1 MNNYKSAGSPIGAPV
16 FGTTN
21 KDIEYWESFG
31 FSGVTAEG
39 AQISAIV
46 PEGYVA
52 FVAHGAPAIEA
63 QRRKLQDIGV
73 PPSLWSSTAKESKVA
88 VFALSPEVTLSS
100 LRTIIGDAVEVVGAG
115 GMTPLPGGEWL
126 KPEEIQADSLED
138 LSEIDDLD
146 DYRAPAEPPVIK
158 PDHAALHPLSKY
170 SLLGQGPKI
179 EAQSRLSK
187 PILGKAMLLAQA
199 TIIYGTPNVGKT
211 VVVLHLVLEA
221 VRLGLIDPGK
231 TFYIN
236 ADDSSQG
243 VSEKLGFLDEAG
255 VHTLVPGFEGFKPS
269 ALAEALAKM
278 IATNSC
284 DGVIV
289 IIDTLKKFAD
299 LMDKRASASFGDLC
313 RQFVMKGGTVIAL
326 AHTRKNPSLS
336 GKPVYGGTSDF
347 MEDFDA
353 ACLLVAADERSPRG
367 EKVVQFQFQKRRGPN
382 VDEAY
387 AYADDPALSY
397 FERLNSVR
405 LVDIDEMD
413 KYAAADR
420 QLSDA
425 DLINTTLD
433 CIEAGVV
440 QKMALVR
447 EVVERSNVS
456 RRAATQVVE
465 RYSGDD
471 PQAHHW
477 TFAVQERGAKVFRA
491 LTGQR
496 VERGGT

>member
-1 MNNYKSAGSPIGAPV
+1 MHNDKPAGAPLSAPA
-16 FGTTN
+16 FRQSN
-21 KDIEYWESFG
+21 KDIEYWEAFG

-46 PEGYVA
+46 PEGFVA
-52 FVAHGAPAIEA
+52 FVANGAPAIEA
-63 QRRKLQDIGV
+63 QRKKLQGIGV
-73 PPSLWSSTAKESKVA
+73 IPSLWSGTANESKVA
-88 VFALSPEVTLSS
+88 LFALSPKVTLSA
-100 LRTIIGDAVEVVGAG
+100 LKALMGDMIEVVGAG
-115 GMTPLPGGEWL
+115 GRTPLPGGDWL
-126 KPEEIQADSLED
+126 RPEEILADSLED
-138 LSEIDDLD
+138 LSEIDALD
-146 DYRAPAEPPVIK
+146 GYIAPAEPPVIK
-158 PDHAALHPLSKY
+158 PDHAALRPLSKY

-187 PILGKAMLLAQA
+187 PILGKALLLAQA
-199 TIIYGTPNVGKT
+199 SIIYGTPNVGKT
-211 VVVLHLVLEA
+211 VVVLYMVLEA
-221 VRLGLIDPGK
+221 VRLGQIDPAK

-243 VSEKLGFLDEAG
+243 VSEKLSFLDDAE

-269 ALAEALAKM
+269 ALAEAMTKM
-278 IATNSC
+278 IATGSC
-284 DGVIV
+284 GGVII

-299 LMDKRASASFGDLC
+299 LMDKRASANFGDLC

-336 GKPVYGGTSDF
+336 GKPIFAGTTDIV
-347 MEDFDA
+347 EDFDA
-353 ACLLVAADERSPRG
+353 ACFLVVAAEGASKG
-367 EKVVQFQFQKRRGPN
+367 EKVVQFQFFKRRGPN
-382 VDEAY
+382 IDEAY
-387 AYADDPALSY
+387 AYADGPALSY

-413 KYAAADR
+413 KYAVVDR

-447 EVVERSNVS
+447 EVVRRSLVS
-456 RRAATQVVE
+456 RRAATQVLE
-465 RYSGDD
+465 RYTGDD
-471 PQAHHW
+471 PEVHHW

>member
-1 MNNYKSAGSPIGAPV
+1 MNNDKAAGASTGAPS
-16 FGTTN
+16 FKMPN
-21 KDIEYWESFG
+21 KDVLYWKTFG
-31 FSGVTAEG
+31 FTEVTADG
-39 AQISAIV
+39 PQISAIL

-52 FVAHGAPAIEA
+52 FVANGAAAIES
-63 QRRKLQDIGV
+63 QRRGLQSIGV
-73 PPSLWSSTAKESKVA
+73 PPSLWSNTAKETRVA
-88 VFALSPEVTLSS
+88 LFARGPGVTLAD
-100 LRTIIGDAVEVVGAG
+100 LKAIVGDTVEVIGSG
-115 GMTPLPGGEWL
+115 SKIPLPSGEWF
-126 KPEEIQADSLED
+126 KPEEIQADSLEN
-138 LSEIDDLD
+138 LSEIEPG
-146 DYRAPAEPPVIK
+146 DYAEPSVTK
-158 PDHAALHPLSKY
+158 PDHAALRPLSKY

-187 PILGKAMLLAQA
+187 PILGKALLLAQA
-199 TIIYGTPNVGKT
+199 SIIYGTPNVGKT
-211 VVVLHLVLEA
+211 VIVLYMVLEA
-221 VRLGLIDPGK
+221 VRLGHIDPAK

-243 VSEKLGFLDEAG
+243 VSEKLCFLDDAG

-269 ALAEALAKM
+269 ALAEAMTKM
-278 IATNSC
+278 IATGSC
-284 DGVIV
+284 DGVII

-299 LMDKRASASFGDLC
+299 LMDKRASSTFGDLC
-313 RQFVMKGGTVIAL
+313 RQFVLKGGTVIAL

-353 ACLLVAADERSPRG
+353 ACLLVAAAERSPKS

-405 LVDIDEMD
+405 QIDIDEMD

-425 DLINTTLD
+425 DLITTSLA
-433 CIEAGVV
+433 CIEAGYV
-440 QKMALVR
+440 QKMTLVR
-447 EVVERSNVS
+447 EVSRRAGVS
-456 RRAATQVVE
+456 RRIATQVVE
-465 RYSGDD
+465 RYTGDD
-471 PQAHHW
+471 PKVHHW
-477 TFAVQERGAKVFRA
+477 TFVVRDRGAKVFSVLSNDPREIGE
-491 LTGQR
+491 T
-496 VERGGT
+496 

>member
-1 MNNYKSAGSPIGAPV
+1 MNNDKAAGAPSGAPA
-16 FGTTN
+16 FRLSN
-21 KDIEYWESFG
+21 KDVKYWEAFG

-39 AQISAIV
+39 AQITAIV

-52 FVAHGAPAIEA
+52 FIAHGAPAIEA

-88 VFALSPEVTLSS
+88 VFALSPKVTLSS
-100 LRTIIGDAVEVVGAG
+100 LSTIGSDTVEVVGAG
-115 GMTPLPGGEWL
+115 GRTPLPGGEWL
-126 KPEEIQADSLED
+126 KPEEIRADSLED

-146 DYRAPAEPPVIK
+146 VYIAPAEPLVTK
-158 PDHAALHPLSKY
+158 PDNSALHPLSKY

-187 PILGKAMLLAQA
+187 PIFGNALLLAQA
-199 TIIYGTPNVGKT
+199 SIIYGTPNVGKT
-211 VVVLHLVLEA
+211 VVILYLVLEA
-221 VRLGLIDPGK
+221 VRLGQIDPAK

-243 VSEKLGFLDEAG
+243 VSEKLSFLDDAG

-269 ALAEALAKM
+269 ALAEAITKM
-278 IATNSC
+278 IATGSC
-284 DGVIV
+284 DGVII

-353 ACLLVAADERSPRG
+353 ACLLVAAAERSPRG

-433 CIEAGVV
+433 CIQSGYV

-447 EVVERSNVS
+447 EVSRRSGVS
-456 RRAATQVVE
+456 RRIATQIVE
-465 RYSGDD
+465 RYTGDD
-471 PQAHHW
+471 PNGHQW
-477 TFAVQERGAKVFRA
+477 TFVVRDRGAKVFRV
-491 LTGQR
+491 LTG
-496 VERGGT
+496 EA

>member
-1 MNNYKSAGSPIGAPV
+1 MNNDKAAGAPLGAPA
-16 FGTTN
+16 FRISN
-21 KDIEYWESFG
+21 KDVNYWEAFG
-31 FSGVTAEG
+31 FSEVTAEG
-39 AQISAIV
+39 VQISATV
-46 PEGYVA
+46 PEGFVA
-52 FVAHGAPAIEA
+52 FVAHGTAAIEA
-63 QRRKLQDIGV
+63 QRRKLQDIGI

-88 VFALSPEVTLSS
+88 LFALSPGVSQSS
-100 LRTIIGDAVEVVGAG
+100 LVAIMGDKVEVVGAG
-115 GMTPLPGGEWL
+115 GRTPLPGGDWL
-126 KPEEIQADSLED
+126 KPDEIQADSLED

-146 DYRAPAEPPVIK
+146 DYKAPAEPSAIK

-187 PILGKAMLLAQA
+187 PILGNALLLAQA
-199 TIIYGTPNVGKT
+199 SIIYGTPNVGKT
-211 VVVLHLVLEA
+211 VVVLYMVLEA
-221 VRLGLIDPGK
+221 VRLGHIDPAK

-243 VSEKLGFLDEAG
+243 VSEKLSFLDDAG

-269 ALAEALAKM
+269 ALAEAITKM
-278 IATNSC
+278 IATGSC
-284 DGVIV
+284 DGVII
-289 IIDTLKKFAD
+289 IIDTAKKFVD
-299 LMDKRASASFGDLC
+299 LMDKRASANFGDTC

-353 ACLLVAADERSPRG
+353 ACLLVAAAERSPKG

-425 DLINTTLD
+425 ELINTTLD

-440 QKMALVR
+440 QKMTLVR
-447 EVVERSNVS
+447 EVVRRSNVS
-456 RRAATQVVE
+456 RRAATQVLE
-465 RYSGDD
+465 RYTGDD
-471 PQAHHW
+471 PEVHHW

-496 VERGGT
+496 VEPGGT